1 MADDGEP
8 ESEDAARRDRENGL
22 FAAVVSVAAGLE
34 LSSTLRRIVQAAAD
48 LVDASYGAL
57 GVIGP
62 DDRISE
68 FVHVGIDTWTAE
80 QIGDLPSGRGIL
92 GLLVAH
98 PVPIRLDDLAKHPAS
113 VGFPEGHPSM
123 GTFLGVPV
131 RVRGE
136 VFGNLYLTEKRNGLS
151 FTAEDE
157 RTVMALAAAAAVA
170 IENARLYERTRTR
183 ERWQQAV
190 ADIANSVLGGSE
202 ADEVLALIANRARAL
217 TGADVVFVALGEES
231 GLAVEIV
238 DGRTDPVE
246 GGPRASD
253 ERAATAQ
260 AVLDCVSSWP
270 DQRIPEGSIAY
281 DVMQQRST
289 VVDPHGAG
297 VIACSDYGSLGPAL
311 LIPLSTQDR
320 ALGVLVLVWTDVHDF
335 VPQDTMDL
343 AASFGS
349 QAAVTLVLAEAR
361 REHERLAVYEDRD
374 RIARDLHDLVIQR
387 LFATGMML
395 QGTTRIDNVPD
406 AVTDRVSRSVDEL
419 DETIKEIRQTIFAL
433 HEPVDGPTSSARGRV
448 LRETSQSASL
458 LGFEPAVRFTGPVDS
473 MLAPEIAEHLMAA
486 LREALTNA
494 AKHAVAGRVEV
505 IVQIEGGDVVLV
517 VSDDGVGIAAD
528 GPGRRS
534 GVANIDS
541 RAHELGGSCRLERVS
556 AEGGTRMTWRVP
568 LDA

>member
-1 MADDGEP
+1 VADDGEP

-246 GGPRASD
+246 GGPLPSD

-270 DQRIPEGSIAY
+270 EQRIPEGSIAY

-448 LRETSQSASL
+448 LREISQSASL

-556 AEGGTRMTWRVP
+556 VEGGTRMTWRVP

>member
-448 LRETSQSASL
+448 LREISQSASL

-494 AKHAVAGRVEV
+494 AKHAEARRVEV